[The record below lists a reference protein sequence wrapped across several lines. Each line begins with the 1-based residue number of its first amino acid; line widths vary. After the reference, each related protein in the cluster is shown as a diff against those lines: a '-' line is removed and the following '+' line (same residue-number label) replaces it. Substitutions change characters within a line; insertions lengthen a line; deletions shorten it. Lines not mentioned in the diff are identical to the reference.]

1 MSPLSLNYKKSGVDI
16 DKADRLVDFIQK
28 RAPAIGGFSGLF
40 DLKLKGEGPYQI
52 VASTDGVGTK
62 LKIAFQMNRHETV
75 GIDLV
80 AMCVNDLITCG
91 AKPLFFLDYYAV
103 GRLDLEKSKKVLSG
117 IMEGCHQGRM
127 TLLGGE
133 TAEMPGF
140 YRSGEYDLA
149 GFSVGIVE
157 KRNVIDGRKIRPGD
171 AIVGLPSSGV
181 HSNGFSLVRKIF
193 KGSLLKAY
201 AQKLLTPTKIYVA
214 DIEKLSNGLRKC
226 GHEIL
231 GLAHITGGGL
241 VENVPRILPKNCRA
255 FFHRLLW
262 SVPPIFREIQRRGKI
277 SDSDMWRTFNMGIGM
292 TIVVRPEAASAAL
305 KSLPGSFVIG
315 EIRRGKTGAEIS

>member
-1 MSPLSLNYKKSGVDI
+1 
-16 DKADRLVDFIQK
+16 
-28 RAPAIGGFSGLF
+28 
-40 DLKLKGEGPYQI
+40 
-52 VASTDGVGTK
+52 
-62 LKIAFQMNRHETV
+62 
-75 GIDLV
+75 
-80 AMCVNDLITCG
+80 
-91 AKPLFFLDYYAV
+91 
-103 GRLDLEKSKKVLSG
+103 
-117 IMEGCHQGRM
+117 M